1 MFYLFRIFW
10 ICVTLLVFLMC
21 GYQIKKLYNN
31 WMESDI
37 ITKLSENTENGYL
50 TSTYD
55 VPFAGITI
63 CSDLQLKNLENRTVK
78 DQMFN
83 KYEY

>member
-1 MFYLFRIFW
+1 
-10 ICVTLLVFLMC
+10 
-21 GYQIKKLYNN
+21 
-31 WMESDI
+31 MESDI

-63 CSDLQLKNLENRTVK
+63 CSDLQLKNLENRTFK

-83 KYEY
+83 KY

>member
-1 MFYLFRIFW
+1 
-10 ICVTLLVFLMC
+10 
-21 GYQIKKLYNN
+21 
-31 WMESDI
+31 MESDI
-37 ITKLSENTENGYL
+37 ITKLSENSYSL
-50 TSTYD
+50 YD

-83 KYEY
+83 KYSLKISMLVCIEIYIFI